1 MAGADWRERLGALPA
16 QELPGGL
23 LVHDA
28 RGLRAR
34 RRGLAGLEDLG
45 PGRALRIRRC
55 RAVHTFGMRFPL
67 DLVWLAAD
75 GTVVRVDR
83 HVPPRRH
90 RWCRRAAAVVETKG
104 GESGWFIAAG
114 LGYTPRR

>member
-1 MAGADWRERLGALPA
+1 VGRRDWRERLGPLPA

-23 LVHDA
+23 RVHEA

-34 RRGLAGLEDLG
+34 RLGLAGLDDLDAD
-45 PGRALRIRRC
+45 RALRIGRC
-55 RAVHTFGMRFPL
+55 RAVHTFRMRFAL

-75 GTVVRVDR
+75 GRVVRVDR
-83 HVPPRRH
+83 EVPPRRH
-90 RWCRRAAAVVETKG
+90 RWCRRAAVVVETKG
-104 GESGWFIAAG
+104 GESARFLAAG

>member
-1 MAGADWRERLGALPA
+1 VARRDWRERLGPLPA

-23 LVHDA
+23 RVHEA

-34 RRGLAGLEDLG
+34 RRGLAGLEDLDAD
-45 PGRALRIRRC
+45 RALRIRRC
-55 RAVHTFGMRFPL
+55 RAVHTFGMRFAL

-75 GTVVRVDR
+75 GSVVRVDLE
-83 HVPPRRH
+83 VPPRRH

-104 GESGWFIAAG
+104 GESARFLAAG

>member
-1 MAGADWRERLGALPA
+1 MVRRDWRERLGALPA
-16 QELPGGL
+16 QELAGGL
-23 LVHDA
+23 VVHQA

-34 RRGLAGLEDLG
+34 RRGLSGLEDLDAD
-45 PGRALRIRRC
+45 RALRIGRC

-67 DLVWLAAD
+67 DLVWLASD
-75 GTVVRVDR
+75 GAVVRVDR
-83 HVPPRRH
+83 DVPPRRH

-104 GESGWFIAAG
+104 GESARFLAAG

>member
-1 MAGADWRERLGALPA
+1 VARRDWRERLGALPA

-23 LVHDA
+23 LVHEA

-34 RRGLAGLEDLG
+34 RRGLAGLEDLDAD
-45 PGRALRIRRC
+45 RALRIGRC
-55 RAVHTFGMRFPL
+55 RAVHTFGMRFAL

-75 GTVVRVDR
+75 GTVVRLDR
-83 HVPPRRH
+83 DVPPRRH
-90 RWCRRAAAVVETKG
+90 RSCRRAAAVVETKG
-104 GESGWFIAAG
+104 GESARFIAAG

>member
-1 MAGADWRERLGALPA
+1 MARRDWRERLGALPA
-16 QELPGGL
+16 RELPGGL
-23 LVHDA
+23 RVHEA

-34 RRGLAGLEDLG
+34 RRGLAGLDDLDAD
-45 PGRALRIRRC
+45 RALRIGRC
-55 RAVHTFGMRFPL
+55 RAVHTFGMRFAL

-83 HVPPRRH
+83 EVPPRRH
-90 RWCRRAAAVVETKG
+90 RWCRRADAVVETKG
-104 GESGWFIAAG
+104 GESARFLAAG

>member
-1 MAGADWRERLGALPA
+1 MGRRDWRERLGPLPA

-23 LVHDA
+23 RVHEA

-34 RRGLAGLEDLG
+34 RRGLAGLEDLDADH
-45 PGRALRIRRC
+45 ALRSGHC
-55 RAVHTFGMRFPL
+55 RAVHTFGMRFAL

-75 GTVVRVDR
+75 GSVVGVDR
-83 HVPPRRH
+83 EVPPRRH

-104 GESGWFIAAG
+104 GESARFLAAG
-114 LGYTPRR
+114 LGYTPGR